1 MVSDPVKK
9 IGFGGRVV
17 NYQGD
22 DSVDSL
28 IIPPDLTKP
37 SSKGLFVENVEVT
50 NKSYEVTEVQN
61 VEVKRD
67 SRRRWLLVDM
77 PPNEV
82 WSRSKEFFRSFGFK
96 IAKENQKSASISSSV
111 FIK

>member
-22 DSVDSL
+22 DTVDSL

-37 SSKGLFVENVEVT
+37 SSQGLFVENVGVDD
-50 NKSYEVTEVQN
+50 KS
-61 VEVKRD
+61 
-67 SRRRWLLVDM
+67 
-77 PPNEV
+77 
-82 WSRSKEFFRSFGFK
+82 
-96 IAKENQKSASISSSV
+96 
-111 FIK
+111 